1 MPEISKLENFE
12 NFGNLNRLYLQ
23 DVLYYKL
30 ILNYKKI
37 FMARKSILVVDDEK
51 SQREILE
58 MILSS
63 EGYDVTMASSGEAA
77 MKFVADRHFDLVL
90 TDLKMTGMSGLDLL
104 KQLTDFD
111 KSIIVLLLTAHGTVD
126 SAVDALRLGAFD
138 YLQKPYDR
146 EKLLDT
152 ISRALNKL
160 TNLDAEIVSASPEMD
175 RVKKLIL
182 KVAKSNSTVL
192 IRGESGTGKELIAR
206 SIHNNSLRASEVFQ
220 AVNCAAINENLLE
233 SELFGHE
240 KGSFT
245 GAVGEKKGLFEVADG
260 GTLFLDEIGE
270 LDVSLQA
277 KLLRALQEKQIRRVG
292 ATREINTDVR
302 VVAATNRDLLKM
314 TKEGSF
320 REDLYYR
327 LNVLSIE
334 IPPLRER
341 RSDVML
347 LMEYF
352 IKKHTRDTNRK
363 ISLSPEARR
372 IFEDYSYPGNVRQL
386 ESAIERA
393 ILLCENDTITVD
405 DLPPEMTQG
414 TRAASVSNDLFK
426 LPPEGVSFEDVE
438 RSLIM
443 QAMDRTDNNITKSA
457 KLLGLTFRTLQYR
470 LEKFGIKR
478 DGAEDEEEA

>member
-1 MPEISKLENFE
+1 
-12 NFGNLNRLYLQ
+12 
-23 DVLYYKL
+23 
-30 ILNYKKI
+30 
-37 FMARKSILVVDDEK
+37 MARKSILVVDDEK

-58 MILSS
+58 MILSG
-63 EGYDVTMASSGEAA
+63 EGYDVTTASSGEAA

-104 KQLTDFD
+104 KELTDFD

-146 EKLLDT
+146 EKLLET

-160 TNLDAEIVSASPEMD
+160 STLDAEIVSSSPEMD

-182 KVAKSNSTVL
+182 KIANSNSTVL

-206 SIHNNSLRASEVFQ
+206 SIHNNSPRTDQVFQ

-245 GAVGEKKGLFEVADG
+245 GAVNEKKGLFEVADG

-270 LDVSLQA
+270 LDIALQA
-277 KLLRALQEKQIRRVG
+277 KILRALQEKQIRRVG
-292 ATREINTDVR
+292 GVREINTDVR
-302 VVAATNRDLLKM
+302 VVAATNRDLLQM
-314 TKEGSF
+314 SQEGRF

-334 IPPLRER
+334 LPALRER
-341 RSDVML
+341 RTDVPVL
-347 LMEYF
+347 IDYF
-352 IKKHTRDTNRK
+352 LGKHTRGTNRK
-363 ISLSPEARR
+363 VTIESAARKLL
-372 IFEDYSYPGNVRQL
+372 ENYSYPGNIRQL

-393 ILLCENDTITVD
+393 MLLCENNQITTE
-405 DLPPEMTQG
+405 DLPPEMSQSA
-414 TRAASVSNDLFK
+414 RPASAIDLFK
-426 LPPEGVSFEDVE
+426 LPAEGINFEDVE
-438 RSLIM
+438 RSLIT

-470 LEKFGIKR
+470 LEKFGYKKDAEAG
-478 DGAEDEEEA
+478 DGEES

>member
-1 MPEISKLENFE
+1 MS
-12 NFGNLNRLYLQ
+12 
-23 DVLYYKL
+23 
-30 ILNYKKI
+30 
-37 FMARKSILVVDDEK
+37 RKSILVVDDEK

-58 MILSS
+58 MILSD
-63 EGYDVTMASSGEAA
+63 EGYDVTTASSGEAA
-77 MKFVADRHFDLVL
+77 MKFVESRRFDLVL
-90 TDLKMTGMSGLDLL
+90 TDLKMTGMSGLELL
-104 KQLTDFD
+104 KELTDYD

-146 EKLLDT
+146 ENLLDT
-152 ISRALNKL
+152 ISRALKKL
-160 TNLDAEIVSASPEMD
+160 STLDAEIVSGSPEMD
-175 RVKKLIL
+175 KVKKLIL

-206 SIHNNSLRASEVFQ
+206 SIHTNSLRSSEIFQ

-245 GAVGEKKGLFEVADG
+245 GAIADKKGLFEVADN

-270 LDVSLQA
+270 MDISLQA

-292 ATREINTDVR
+292 GIKELKTDVR

-314 TKEGSF
+314 VEEKRF

-334 IPPLRER
+334 VPPLRER
-341 RSDVML
+341 RSDTEL
-347 LMEYF
+347 LIQYF
-352 IKKHTRDTNRK
+352 LKKHTRGTDRK
-363 ISLSPEARR
+363 IEISGEAKRLLL
-372 IFEDYSYPGNVRQL
+372 DYSYPGNVRQL

-393 ILLCENDTITVD
+393 ILLCEDNKITAE
-405 DLPPEMTQG
+405 DLPPEMLSQT
-414 TRAASVSNDLFK
+414 TSAVSTDLFK
-426 LPPEGVSFEDVE
+426 LPPEGVNFEDVE

-478 DGAEDEEEA
+478 DGAEDEEES

>member
-1 MPEISKLENFE
+1 
-12 NFGNLNRLYLQ
+12 
-23 DVLYYKL
+23 
-30 ILNYKKI
+30 
-37 FMARKSILVVDDEK
+37 MARKSILVVDDEK
-51 SQREILE
+51 NQREILE
-58 MILSS
+58 TILSG
-63 EGYDVTMASSGEAA
+63 EGYDVTTASSGEAA
-77 MKFVADRHFDLVL
+77 MKFVESRRFDLVL

-104 KQLTDFD
+104 KELTNYD
-111 KSIIVLLLTAHGTVD
+111 KSIIVILLTAHGSVD

-138 YLQKPYDR
+138 YLQKPYDS

-152 ISRALNKL
+152 VSRALNKL
-160 TNLDAEIVSASPEMD
+160 SALDTEIVSVSPEMD
-175 RVKKLIL
+175 KVKKLIL
-182 KVAKSNSTVL
+182 KIAKSNSTVL
-192 IRGESGTGKELIAR
+192 VRGESGTGKELIAR
-206 SIHNNSLRASEVFQ
+206 SMHKNSLRTNETFQ

-245 GAVGEKKGLFEVADG
+245 GAVGEKKGLFEIANN

-270 LDVSLQA
+270 LDIALQA
-277 KLLRALQEKQIRRVG
+277 KLLRALQEREIRRVG
-292 ATREINTDVR
+292 GVKEIPVDVR
-302 VVAATNRDLLKM
+302 VLAATNRDLLKM
-314 TKEGSF
+314 TEEKRF

-341 RSDVML
+341 RSDIPVL
-347 LMEYF
+347 IEYF
-352 IKKHTRDTNRK
+352 VKKHTRGTDRSINIESAARK
-363 ISLSPEARR
+363 LLT
-372 IFEDYSYPGNVRQL
+372 DYHYPGNVRQL

-393 ILLCENDTITVD
+393 ILLSENDTITTE

-414 TRAASVSNDLFK
+414 TSLATVDGDTQFK
-426 LPPEGVSFEDVE
+426 LPPEGVNFEDVE

-470 LEKFGIKR
+470 LEKFGIKKDENGD
-478 DGAEDEEEA
+478 DGLSASDERERTSDDLI

>member
-1 MPEISKLENFE
+1 MS
-12 NFGNLNRLYLQ
+12 GN
-23 DVLYYKL
+23 
-30 ILNYKKI
+30 
-37 FMARKSILVVDDEK
+37 MARKSILVVDDEK

-58 MILSS
+58 MILSG
-63 EGYDVTMASSGEAA
+63 EGYDVTTASSGEAA

-90 TDLKMTGMSGLDLL
+90 TDLQMGGMTGLELL

-160 TNLDAEIVSASPEMD
+160 TNLDAEIVSISPEMD
-175 RVKKLIL
+175 RVKKMIL

-206 SIHNNSLRASEVFQ
+206 SIHNNSLRSNQIFQ

-245 GAVGEKKGLFEVADG
+245 GAIGEKKGLFEVADN

-270 LDVSLQA
+270 LDISLQA
-277 KLLRALQEKQIRRVG
+277 KILRALQEKQIRRVG
-292 ATREINTDVR
+292 GTREINVDVR

-314 TKEGSF
+314 TQEGSF

-341 RSDVML
+341 RTDINL
-347 LMEYF
+347 LMEFF
-352 IKKHTRDTNRK
+352 IKKHTRSTNRQIR
-363 ISLSPEARR
+363 ISPDAKR
-372 IFEDYSYPGNVRQL
+372 IFDDYHYPGNVRQL
-386 ESAIERA
+386 ESAVERA
-393 ILLCENDTITVD
+393 ILLCENDTITLD
-405 DLPPEMTQG
+405 DMPPEMTQG
-414 TRAASVSNDLFK
+414 MRPANGDSGSNERFK
-426 LPPEGVSFEDVE
+426 LPPEGVNFEDVE

-443 QAMDRTDNNITKSA
+443 QAMERTDNNITKSA

-470 LEKFGIKR
+470 LEKFGFKR
-478 DGAEDEEEA
+478 DGMEEEGE

>member
-1 MPEISKLENFE
+1 
-12 NFGNLNRLYLQ
+12 
-23 DVLYYKL
+23 
-30 ILNYKKI
+30 
-37 FMARKSILVVDDEK
+37 MARKSILVVDDEK

-58 MILSS
+58 MILSG
-63 EGYDVTMASSGEAA
+63 EGYDVTTASSGEAA

-104 KQLTDFD
+104 KSLTDFD

-160 TNLDAEIVSASPEMD
+160 SNLDAEIVSESPEMD
-175 RVKKLIL
+175 KVKKLIL
-182 KVAKSNSTVL
+182 KVAKSNSTLL

-206 SIHNNSLRASEVFQ
+206 AIHKNSLRTDEVFQ

-245 GAVGEKKGLFEVADG
+245 GAINEKKGLFEIADG

-270 LDVSLQA
+270 LDIALQA

-292 ATREINTDVR
+292 GVKEMNVDVR

-314 TKEGSF
+314 TQEGRF

-334 IPPLRER
+334 LPALRDRTTDIPVLI
-341 RSDVML
+341 D
-347 LMEYF
+347 YF
-352 IKKHTRDTNRK
+352 LQKHTRGSSRK
-363 ISLSPEARR
+363 IAVEPAARKLL
-372 IFEDYSYPGNVRQL
+372 ENYSYPGNIRQL

-393 ILLCENDTITVD
+393 ILLSENNTITTE
-405 DLPPEMTQG
+405 DLPPEMVRET
-414 TRAASVSNDLFK
+414 APASADDLFK
-426 LPPEGVSFEDVE
+426 LPAEGVNFEDVE

-443 QAMDRTDNNITKSA
+443 QAMERTDNNITKSA

-470 LEKFGIKR
+470 LEKFGFKK
-478 DGAEDEEEA
+478 DGEGTEDEDEA

>member
-1 MPEISKLENFE
+1 
-12 NFGNLNRLYLQ
+12 
-23 DVLYYKL
+23 
-30 ILNYKKI
+30 
-37 FMARKSILVVDDEK
+37 MARKSILVVDDEK

-63 EGYDVTMASSGEAA
+63 EGYDVTTASSGEAA

-146 EKLLDT
+146 EKLLET

-302 VVAATNRDLLKM
+302 VVAATNRDLLAM

-341 RSDVML
+341 RSDVQL

-352 IKKHTRDTNRK
+352 IKKHTRNTNRK
-363 ISLSPEARR
+363 ISISPDARR
-372 IFEDYSYPGNVRQL
+372 LFEDYSYPGNVRQL

-393 ILLCENDTITVD
+393 ILLCENDTITLD
-405 DLPPEMTQG
+405 DMPPEMTQG
-414 TRAASVSNDLFK
+414 SSRAGVVAASNELVK
-426 LPPEGVSFEDVE
+426 LPPEGVNFEDVE

-443 QAMDRTDNNITKSA
+443 QAMERTDNNITKSA

-478 DGAEDEEEA
+478 DDAVEEEE

>member
-1 MPEISKLENFE
+1 
-12 NFGNLNRLYLQ
+12 
-23 DVLYYKL
+23 
-30 ILNYKKI
+30 
-37 FMARKSILVVDDEK
+37 MARKSILVVDDEK
-51 SQREILE
+51 NQREILE
-58 MILSS
+58 TILSG
-63 EGYDVTMASSGEAA
+63 EGYDVTTASSGEAA
-77 MKFVADRHFDLVL
+77 MKFVEARRFDLVL

-104 KQLTDFD
+104 KELTNYD
-111 KSIIVLLLTAHGTVD
+111 KSIIVILLTAHGSVD

-138 YLQKPYDR
+138 YLQKPYDS
-146 EKLLDT
+146 EKLLET
-152 ISRALNKL
+152 VSRALNKL
-160 TNLDAEIVSASPEMD
+160 TTLDIEIISVSPEMD
-175 RVKKLIL
+175 GVKKMIL
-182 KVAKSNSTVL
+182 KIAKSNSTVL

-206 SIHNNSLRASEVFQ
+206 SIHKNSLRSNEIFQ

-245 GAVGEKKGLFEVADG
+245 GAIAEKKGLFEIAHH

-292 ATREINTDVR
+292 GIKDIDVDVR

-314 TKEGSF
+314 AEEKRF

-327 LNVLSIE
+327 LNVLSLE
-334 IPPLRER
+334 IPPLRNR
-341 RSDVML
+341 RTDIPVL
-347 LMEYF
+347 IDYF
-352 IKKHTRDTNRK
+352 LKKHTRGSDRK
-363 ISLSPEARR
+363 VTIKADARKLL
-372 IFEDYSYPGNVRQL
+372 EDYSYPGNVRQL

-393 ILLCENDTITVD
+393 VLLCENDMITLE
-405 DLPPEMTQG
+405 DLPPEMQQG
-414 TRAASVSNDLFK
+414 SGPTSMSADLVK
-426 LPPEGVSFEDVE
+426 LPPEGVNFEDVE

-470 LEKFGIKR
+470 LEKFGFKK
-478 DGAEDEEEA
+478 DGDGTEEPDES